1 VTAAVR
7 DTFEDFVVARGT
19 GLIRFAYVL
28 CGNHHLAEDLV
39 QEVLARLHPRWSRIE
54 RDVDY
59 PEAYART
66 AIVREYLSWRRR
78 RVNSE
83 AAVAV
88 VPEARQPRPDRAQ
101 GQAERDELWRALS
114 ALPRSQRAVLVLRFY
129 EDLSDAQIADVLG
142 CGAVSTSEFVE
153 CSGIVRSGRT
163 AVDFRPGQ
171 WRQRAMQEGTDR
183 TQQLGLGQA
192 HHAVVADHRDHSGH
206 QPLLVRRLELVE
218 DGPAS
223 L

>member
-101 GQAERDELWRALS
+101 GQAPSGTSCGGRSRPSPGRS
-114 ALPRSQRAVLVLRFY
+114 APCWCFVSTRICPTPRSPMCSAAARYPRASSSSAAGSFG
-129 EDLSDAQIADVLG
+129 Q
-142 CGAVSTSEFVE
+142 AVRLSTSGQA
-153 CSGIVRSGRT
+153 SGGNEQCRRAQTVRSSSVSGRLIT
-163 AVDFRPGQ
+163 P
-171 WRQRAMQEGTDR
+171 
-183 TQQLGLGQA
+183 
-192 HHAVVADHRDHSGH
+192 S
-206 QPLLVRRLELVE
+206 
-218 DGPAS
+218 
-223 L
+223 